1 MGLAARA
8 QIKTVKPAA
17 SRMSLRTLSVDDQGA
32 FTFWFA
38 GKAGIAC
45 AAGSLE
51 EGITDAT
58 VI

>member
-1 MGLAARA
+1 
-8 QIKTVKPAA
+8 
-17 SRMSLRTLSVDDQGA
+17 MSLRTLSVDDQGA